1 MDIIQYLKQFNIE
14 VSDPSLVR
22 QACMHSSYANEHKAV
37 HDNERLEFMGD
48 AVLQLWTSEHIFP
61 LNLKEGDMTT
71 LRAQL
76 VCETALANYARAL
89 HLNDYLLLGSGEEK
103 QGGREKNAIIADMF
117 EALLGALYLN
127 NGMDAVDI
135 ILNKCITP
143 QLSHPNEIN
152 TISDYKTKLQE
163 YVQSDTRKTVYYEV
177 VSTTGPSNAPVFEV
191 VVKMDDITLG
201 RGKGNSKKKAEQAAA
216 KDAFNK
222 MVK

>member
-1 MDIIQYLKQFNIE
+1 MDIIEYLKGLNIVVKDE
-14 VSDPSLVR
+14 SLVR
-22 QACMHSSYANEHKAV
+22 QACMHSSYANEHRAV

-61 LNLKEGDMTT
+61 LNISEGQMTT

-76 VCETALANYARAL
+76 VCETALANYARQL
-89 HLNDYLLLGSGEEK
+89 HLNDFLLLGSGEEK
-103 QGGREKNAIIADMF
+103 QGGRDKNAIIADMF
-117 EALLGALYLN
+117 EALLGAIYLN
-127 NGMDAVDI
+127 NGMKSVDI

-143 QLSHPNEIN
+143 QLSHPTEIH

-177 VSTTGPSNAPVFEV
+177 VGTSGPSNAPVFDV

-222 MVK
+222 LVK